1 MSGTEKWAEGLTMN
15 PIKVAAVADVHSPR
29 FLNEFRAALT
39 RCETPD
45 LFLFAGDMINRGK
58 ANEYPKVLD
67 AVESQL
73 GSGFPVVAC
82 FGNEEPQDCHDE
94 IRLSTKDRITI
105 LDEKGWTINISGVRI
120 SIIGMSAANPQSNS
134 VNEMRTKF
142 EARSH
147 RLSGLLQSS
156 SQYADYVVLLMHFSP
171 LKEVYST
178 EFSWWISKAI
188 EKNPPSHIIH
198 GHIHDSIKNEVK
210 IGPTVIRNVALPAT
224 GSITE
229 LNV

>member
-1 MSGTEKWAEGLTMN
+1 MN

-29 FLNEFRAALT
+29 FLNEFRTALK

-58 ANEYPKVLD
+58 AYEYPKVLD
-67 AVESQL
+67 IVESQL
-73 GSGFPVVAC
+73 GSGFPIVAC

-94 IRLSTKDRITI
+94 IQASTKDRITF
-105 LDEKGWTINISGVRI
+105 LDERECTFNISGIRI
-120 SIIGMSAANPQSNS
+120 SIIGMSAVNPQSNS

-147 RLSGLLQSS
+147 RLSDLLQSS
-156 SQYADYVVLLMHFSP
+156 SQDADYVILLMHFSP
-171 LKEVYST
+171 LKEVCSS
-178 EFSWWISKAI
+178 EFSWWIQKAI
-188 EKNPPSHIIH
+188 EKNPPNHIIH

-210 IGPTVIRNVALPAT
+210 IGLTVIRNVAFPAI